1 MTIDILAEIKSISAK
16 KREKN
21 ILPDHVLSSELF
33 SKIID
38 EAKKELNALCA
49 EGKIRYGKT
58 INEVW
63 LKANEVE

>member
-1 MTIDILAEIKSISAK
+1 MIDVYQLIRDISAQ
-16 KREKN
+16 KRENK

-38 EAKKELNALCA
+38 EAKKELNALCQ
-49 EGKIRYGKT
+49 GKKVAYGKT

-63 LKANEVE
+63 FRANEVE

>member
-1 MTIDILAEIKSISAK
+1 MIIDILAEIKSISTQ

-38 EAKKELNALCA
+38 EAKKELNTLCREKKVA
-49 EGKIRYGKT
+49 YGKT
-58 INEVW
+58 INEIW
-63 LKANEVE
+63 FRANET